1 MAAQVSRGVAGSRF
15 AEAIVADELQP
26 PSSVPGVAILI
37 ELPGGARVSIAAS
50 ASPVL
55 TAAALKALR

>member
-15 AEAIVADELQP
+15 VEAMVADEQP
-26 PSSVPGVAILI
+26 PSSVSGVAILI
-37 ELPGGARVSIAAS
+37 ELPGGGRVSIAAS

-55 TAAALKALR
+55 TAAALKVLR